1 MRPQMKPTNTLVI
14 VSDEHDP
21 RYMGCSGHSFIKT
34 PNLDRLAEGGTRFTR
49 AWTPCPICVPARASL
64 ATGRYVHEHRYWDN
78 AIAYDGRIRSWGHRL
93 QENGMR
99 VESIGKLHYRNEA
112 DPTGFDKQHEPMHI
126 MDGIGPLWGAVRDP
140 MPEKAGRS
148 PLFDELGPG
157 QSSYNRY
164 DERIADLA
172 VDWLGQRATTPD
184 SKPWSLFLGFVAP
197 HMPLMVP
204 QRYLD
209 LYPLESIPLPKL
221 MPRDGIARHPW
232 VERMASHWDHD
243 ATLGTDERRRLAIA
257 CYFGLITYLDEQV
270 GRVVDALHRLGLADS
285 TRVIYTTD
293 HGDNLGA
300 RGLWNKCVM
309 YRESTAVP
317 MIIAGPDVIAGRVC
331 NTMVNLIDVY
341 PTIIE
346 AMGLDVALD
355 ERDLPGESLFEIASA
370 PDDNERIGFSEY
382 HAVGATSGTF
392 MLTRGRWKFH
402 YYVGFPPEL
411 FDVESDP
418 EETRNLAAD
427 PAFGKVVEDLEAVLR
442 SLIDPEAVDRLAKD
456 DQNAL
461 IARYGGP
468 EKVRTLGNAG
478 STPTPKQF
486 HTSML

>member
-1 MRPQMKPTNTLVI
+1 MRLQMKPANTLVI

-21 RYMGCSGHSFIKT
+21 RYMGCSGHPLIKT
-34 PNLDRLAEGGTRFTR
+34 PNLDRLADSGTRFAR

-99 VESIGKLHYRNEA
+99 VESIGKLHYRNET

-126 MDGIGPLWGAVRDP
+126 MDGIGLLWGAVRDP

-172 VDWLGQRATTPD
+172 VDWLGQRAATPD

-197 HMPLMVP
+197 HMPLVVP

-221 MPRDGIARHPW
+221 MPSDGFARHPW
-232 VERMASHWDHD
+232 VERLARHWDHD
-243 ATLGTDERRRLAIA
+243 ATLGTDARRRLAIA

-285 TRVIYTTD
+285 TRVIYSTD

-317 MIIAGPDVIAGRVC
+317 MIVAGPDVTAGRVC

-346 AMGLDVALD
+346 SMGLDVAHD
-355 ERDLPGESLFEIASA
+355 ERDLPGESLLEIASV
-370 PDDNERIGFSEY
+370 PDDDERIGFSEY

-411 FDVESDP
+411 FDIESDP
-418 EETRNLAAD
+418 EEMRNLAAD
-427 PAFGKVVEDLEAVLR
+427 PAFGKVVEDLEAALR
-442 SLIDPEAVDRLAKD
+442 SLVDPEAADRLAKD

-461 IARYGGP
+461 VARYGGP

-478 STPTPKQF
+478 ATPTPKQF
-486 HTSML
+486 QTGML